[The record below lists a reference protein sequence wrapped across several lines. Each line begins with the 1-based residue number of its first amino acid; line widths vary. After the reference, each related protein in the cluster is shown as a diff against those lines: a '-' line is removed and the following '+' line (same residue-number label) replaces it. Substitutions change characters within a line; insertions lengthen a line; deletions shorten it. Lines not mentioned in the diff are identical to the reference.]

1 MCHSVSQSEERKQ
14 NSPFQAEWDRGA
26 ASMACT
32 AVTRC
37 FLTIKT
43 CICLQIDHKNENIK
57 LGKGHNMTSLICHPS
72 VSVAILAAFDSFF
85 NKKKKKNQPEVP
97 PTFKAT
103 SLNLSTKQQ
112 KHYKRYYIKPWFL
125 IVLEIPKSP
134 EKYTEDSC
142 ESRFKTVSGKAIAAR
157 IS

>member
-1 MCHSVSQSEERKQ
+1 
-14 NSPFQAEWDRGA
+14 
-26 ASMACT
+26 MACT

-85 NKKKKKNQPEVP
+85 NKKKKK
-97 PTFKAT
+97 K
-103 SLNLSTKQQ
+103 ST
-112 KHYKRYYIKPWFL
+112 
-125 IVLEIPKSP
+125 
-134 EKYTEDSC
+134 
-142 ESRFKTVSGKAIAAR
+142 
-157 IS
+157 